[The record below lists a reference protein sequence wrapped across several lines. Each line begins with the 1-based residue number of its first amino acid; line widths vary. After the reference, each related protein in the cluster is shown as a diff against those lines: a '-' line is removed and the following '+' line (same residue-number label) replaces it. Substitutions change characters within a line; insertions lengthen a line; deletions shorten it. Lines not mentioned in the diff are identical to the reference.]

1 MKIIKEFKTFALK
14 GNVADMAVGI
24 IIGAAF
30 GKIVS
35 SLVNDVL
42 MPPLGMMMGGIDF
55 SGFMLVLKEATEGS
69 EKVAIK
75 YGVFLNHVIDFLIVG
90 FSVFILVKG
99 LNNLRNKEEK
109 IEKKVPEPKEDL
121 VLLKEIRDILAKK
134 N

>member
-1 MKIIKEFKTFALK
+1 MKLINEFKTFASK

-42 MPPLGMMMGGIDF
+42 MPPLGMLVGGIDF
-55 SGFMLVLKEATEGS
+55 GGFMLVLKEATEMN
-69 EKVAIK
+69 EQVAIK
-75 YGVFLNHVIDFLIVG
+75 YGVFFNHVIDFLIVG
-90 FSVFILVKG
+90 FASFILIKAI
-99 LNNLRNKEEK
+99 NNLRQKEEK
-109 IEKKVPEPKEDL
+109 VEKKLPEPKEEL